1 MCVIVYRLFF
11 VLIAASLALL
21 FTYFAIPLQV
31 LTVIHV
37 VDVIVQTLCTCS
49 NIYSQHGTLGRQEKS
64 MSSRGPLCPEAAQDC
79 CSKISKIFIST
90 ESSLYSPNDM

>member
-1 MCVIVYRLFF
+1 MCVFVHRLFS

-79 CSKISKIFIST
+79 CTKISKIPQQ
-90 ESSLYSPNDM
+90 SLPCIYSPNDM